1 MKCPTLFLVVA
12 FLTVL
17 TSCSSTPLPEA
28 TSPTSKPAETLSLT
42 PTWTGQPTLS
52 PTASPTA
59 TSTAI
64 PATPTPTSP
73 LPTSTPAVV
82 VMELTEQELAEHF
95 KAWIE
100 NAGLSTETVLVK
112 LANGKMEVLMTNVG
126 IPIYMIQEFKM
137 VGTYA
142 TIHGRLQF
150 QLEEAAPDAPWVSVI
165 TPTADEVMAG
175 VTEGIHITDVKIADG
190 KMIVSGLNVSS

>member
-1 MKCPTLFLVVA
+1 
-12 FLTVL
+12 
-17 TSCSSTPLPEA
+17 
-28 TSPTSKPAETLSLT
+28 
-42 PTWTGQPTLS
+42 
-52 PTASPTA
+52 
-59 TSTAI
+59 
-64 PATPTPTSP
+64 
-73 LPTSTPAVV
+73 
-82 VMELTEQELAEHF
+82 MELTEQELAEHF

-100 NAGLSTETVLVK
+100 NAGLSFETVLVK

-142 TIHGRLQF
+142 IIDGRLQF

-175 VTEGIHITDVKIADG
+175 ITEGIHITDVKIADG